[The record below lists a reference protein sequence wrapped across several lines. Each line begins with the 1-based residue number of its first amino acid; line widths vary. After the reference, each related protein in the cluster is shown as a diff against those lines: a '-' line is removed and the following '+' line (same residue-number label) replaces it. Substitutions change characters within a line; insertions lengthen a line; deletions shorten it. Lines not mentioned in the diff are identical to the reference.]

1 MGKHFDGAWAEL
13 ANLLG
18 DRFSMSDKE
27 RAAHAT
33 STSWLAPEHPDAVVW
48 PTSADEVTRIVGI
61 CIRHVVPIIGFGAGT
76 SFEGS
81 VNAPNGGV
89 AVDFR
94 RMNRVLAVHAED
106 LDCVVEPGIVHQ
118 DLNEQLAPH
127 RLFFSVDP
135 GSRATLGGMAS
146 TRSSGASAARY
157 GTMRDNVIS
166 LDIVLPTGE
175 LITTA
180 RRARKSSA
188 GYDLTRLFVGS
199 EGTLGLITS
208 LTVRVRPVP
217 EGMVSASCT
226 FETLDACCAAVAEVA
241 RAGIDPARQELLD
254 DKQIVASNRYSNLTR
269 PVRPTLFFEFH
280 GSPEGAADQARRVG
294 EIVRRLGSDD
304 YGWSADGDERA
315 TLWNA
320 RYNAF
325 WAIQAMEPTKRIIVT
340 DVCVP
345 VSRFGECIAATKRDL
360 DASDL
365 NGPILGHAGDG
376 NFHALVLVDLDD
388 PAEVERGKAFVE
400 RLVNRALAMGGTC
413 TGEHGI
419 GQGKRKFMQ
428 AEHGQ
433 AAWDT
438 MRRIKQALDPLGIMN
453 PGKVV

>member
-1 MGKHFDGAWAEL
+1 M
-13 ANLLG
+13 
-18 DRFSMSDKE
+18 
-27 RAAHAT
+27 
-33 STSWLAPEHPDAVVW
+33 
-48 PTSADEVTRIVGI
+48 
-61 CIRHVVPIIGFGAGT
+61 
-76 SFEGS
+76 
-81 VNAPNGGV
+81 
-89 AVDFR
+89 
-94 RMNRVLAVHAED
+94 
-106 LDCVVEPGIVHQ
+106 
-118 DLNEQLAPH
+118 
-127 RLFFSVDP
+127 
-135 GSRATLGGMAS
+135 
-146 TRSSGASAARY
+146 
-157 GTMRDNVIS
+157 
-166 LDIVLPTGE
+166 
-175 LITTA
+175 
-180 RRARKSSA
+180 
-188 GYDLTRLFVGS
+188 
-199 EGTLGLITS
+199 
-208 LTVRVRPVP
+208 
-217 EGMVSASCT
+217 
-226 FETLDACCAAVAEVA
+226 
-241 RAGIDPARQELLD
+241 
-254 DKQIVASNRYSNLTR
+254 
-269 PVRPTLFFEFH
+269 RPTLFFEFH

-388 PAEVERGKAFVE
+388 PGEVERGKAFVE